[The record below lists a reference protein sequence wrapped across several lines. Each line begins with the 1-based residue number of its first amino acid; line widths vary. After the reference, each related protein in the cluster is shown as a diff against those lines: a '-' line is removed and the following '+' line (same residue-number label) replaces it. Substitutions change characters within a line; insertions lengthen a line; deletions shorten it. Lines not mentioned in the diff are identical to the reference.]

1 MLQENPIMTNQKV
14 YFDGTFLD
22 NKSGVGRDS
31 RNLLVAANLAFG
43 KEVEVIYP
51 RLRFFSRVVINSQ
64 TPSKNFFQKILKLR
78 AVLSNKAETYY
89 LEVPGIFIQSH
100 LHSITPGMNLRYFV
114 RLHDVFPISNPEW
127 FRPISRRIFSIGF
140 HNSIPRA
147 TFICDSETTQNELQK
162 IVPPT
167 SILSIVA
174 FCPVLIPSGQLCG
187 LCSGCKTLNL
197 HERHVISISTLEP
210 RKNFSQL
217 VTAWINSATFIDRGI
232 YLYVV
237 GREGWKSS
245 KLKKE
250 IANGKSKGIRWI
262 KDACDESVQQLLRC
276 SEFLVST
283 SLEEGFNL
291 PVAEALIQHVPVLIS
306 NNKVHTELYSSKANF
321 YNLEDTQDLIEQIKN
336 MLSSQG
342 VRGCDFGV
350 EFQLGNY
357 ENALMKL
364 SDALRHS

>member
-1 MLQENPIMTNQKV
+1 MTNQKV
-14 YFDGTFLD
+14 YFDGTFLE

-31 RNLLVAANLAFG
+31 RNLLIAANLAFG
-43 KEVEVIYP
+43 DEVKVIYP
-51 RLRFFSRVVINSQ
+51 RLRFLSRVVVNSQ
-64 TPSKNFFQKILKLR
+64 TPAKGFFQKILKLR
-78 AVLSNKAETYY
+78 AIFTNKPEICH
-89 LEVPGIFIQSH
+89 LEVPGVFIQSH
-100 LHSITPGMNLRYFV
+100 LHSVTPGINLKHFV
-114 RLHDVFPISNPEW
+114 RLHDVFPISNPQW
-127 FRPISRRIFSIGF
+127 FRAISRRIFSIGF

-162 IVPPT
+162 IVSPK
-167 SILSIVA
+167 SILSVVA

-187 LCSGCKTLNL
+187 LCPGCKTLNL
-197 HERHVISISTLEP
+197 NERHVISISTLEP

-217 VTAWINSATFIDRGI
+217 IAAWINSATFVDRGI

-250 IANGKSKGIRWI
+250 IAEAKSEGIRWI

-321 YNLEDTQDLIEQIKN
+321 YDLEDTQDLNEQIKN
-336 MLSSQG
+336 MLSSPGIRDSDLG
-342 VRGCDFGV
+342 VV
-350 EFQLGNY
+350 FQLGNY
-357 ENALMKL
+357 ENALMRL